1 MSCFHV
7 LKVHVVRMVI
17 CSWIDVLHSCYRTV
31 LSNNTMS
38 VLLCGKLHVLL
49 FRWLPALLRIFHNFP
64 SFCCGQMLLF
74 NPYAGFPSDA
84 LLLLFSMRFLPY
96 PFGCCRVVHVDIFK
110 RVLFYCKNQYSHFC
124 TEQMHLLFCISSI
137 YFIMSLRETVAKMI
151 RRYLVLHA
159 DLQNNSS
166 RKEISSVV
174 VYFKFTVYDHVC
186 LFWETCS
193 SFRKSS
199 CTIWCT
205 CEAIM
210 RARSWNKICMFLT
223 NRGNEGNLS
232 ILPPASK
239 LGIQKE
245 WEIWIIN
252 LLNVSGV
259 TPLSHHLIC
268 FIPL

>member
-1 MSCFHV
+1 MYCTAVTELFWATIPCLCCCVESCMCFSSGDCLHCYV
-7 LKVHVVRMVI
+7 FFTTFQAFVVARCFYLILMQDFQVM
-17 CSWIDVLHSCYRTV
+17 HYCYYLVCDFYLIHLGVVGLFMWTSLRGSYFTV
-31 LSNNTMS
+31 RISTATSVQSKCIFFS
-38 VLLCGKLHVLL
+38 VLVVFILLCH
-49 FRWLPALLRIFHNFP
+49 
-64 SFCCGQMLLF
+64 
-74 NPYAGFPSDA
+74 
-84 LLLLFSMRFLPY
+84 
-96 PFGCCRVVHVDIFK
+96 
-110 RVLFYCKNQYSHFC
+110 
-124 TEQMHLLFCISSI
+124 
-137 YFIMSLRETVAKMI
+137 LRETVAKMI